1 MVNVFVRFSWELQL
15 KQNMN
20 GLGTKTFPVT
30 IAALRSKILSGS
42 VGGSLLEVSRDCVAE
57 SVNLTSLQEQ
67 NQ

>member
-1 MVNVFVRFSWELQL
+1 MVNVLVRFSWELQL

-42 VGGSLLEVSRDCVAE
+42 GGGHY
-57 SVNLTSLQEQ
+57 
-67 NQ
+67 

>member
-1 MVNVFVRFSWELQL
+1 MVNVLVRFSWELQL

-30 IAALRSKILSGS
+30 IAVLRSKILSGS
-42 VGGSLLEVSRDCVAE
+42 VGGSLLEVSRGCVAE